1 MSAEKIVLVSNIE
14 NGDCERT
21 KLCWIIS
28 SIELNGVLYP
38 WRKTEFDCAFYIC
51 SLRSLSGEKYAEDI
65 ILSKTQYIQLLESV
79 KNGSSEISLKEY
91 EEEEADILLPSVELL
106 LQRDFFP
113 TKYFSYFLIGYEHS
127 ETVATLYISSEN
139 DFKENDKMFQLLN
152 NKIKTINID
161 MKIKLKYLLI
171 PNCVSLQIEDI
182 ERDVTITAAD
192 IQLLEPAA
200 LLNTDGSIEQFAVFY
215 FVDCNNESVDN
226 KLYALLPNAF
236 IALKEIFEN
245 SLNVTEICFDP
256 NQY

>member
-21 KLCWIIS
+21 KLCWMIS

-91 EEEEADILLPSVELL
+91 EEEEADILLPCLEFLMGK
-106 LQRDFFP
+106 DFFP
-113 TKYFSYFLIGYEHS
+113 TKYFFFYLIGYRRL
-127 ETVATLYISSEN
+127 ETVVTLYMVSEN
-139 DFKENDKMFQLLN
+139 KFREIDKTFQLLN
-152 NKIKTINID
+152 SYIKNININ

-171 PNCVSLQIEDI
+171 PNRNSSQIVGVEREVS
-182 ERDVTITAAD
+182 ITAAN
-192 IQLLEPAA
+192 IQLLEPAE
-200 LLNTDGSIEQFAVFY
+200 LSNIDGSMEQFAVFN
-215 FVDCNNESVDN
+215 FIDSNGKSVDD
-226 KLYALLPNAF
+226 KIYALRPSAFLSLQELFANSRDETECYFNPN
-236 IALKEIFEN
+236 E
-245 SLNVTEICFDP
+245 
-256 NQY
+256 Y